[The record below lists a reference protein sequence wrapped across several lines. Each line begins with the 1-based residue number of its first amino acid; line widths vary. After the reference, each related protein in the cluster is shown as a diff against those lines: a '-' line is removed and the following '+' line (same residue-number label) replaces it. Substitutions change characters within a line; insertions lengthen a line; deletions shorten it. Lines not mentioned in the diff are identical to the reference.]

1 MQKFDLSDAQ
11 TALGFVTP
19 MFYNIEKT
27 IYQKK
32 YPSFDY
38 ASIVPVDTSGNPW
51 AVGTLF
57 RSSDIAGKA
66 EFLSGKGH
74 DMPYADIT
82 GDQALKGFEL
92 AGIGYEWSL
101 EELQRAAMEG
111 RQIGPEKAEAARKVA
126 EQFLYNVAIT
136 GNSEKNWTGAI
147 NDPNVT
153 VVTAAATGTGST
165 TTWSTKTPA
174 NIIAD
179 INTPITGMYT
189 STNEVELADTV
200 LLPTSRFLYLAS
212 TPRSDTSDTTL
223 LQFLQESNPYTAETG
238 RPLLIRGVRALET
251 AGAGGTARMVT
262 YRRDESVLRLH
273 LPMPHQFLP
282 PFQKSSMTWEVA
294 GILRTGGTEVRLPK
308 AMRYTDGI

>member
-1 MQKFDLSDAQ
+1 
-11 TALGFVTP
+11 
-19 MFYNIEKT
+19 
-27 IYQKK
+27 
-32 YPSFDY
+32 
-38 ASIVPVDTSGNPW
+38 
-51 AVGTLF
+51 
-57 RSSDIAGKA
+57 
-66 EFLSGKGH
+66 
-74 DMPYADIT
+74 
-82 GDQALKGFEL
+82 
-92 AGIGYEWSL
+92 
-101 EELQRAAMEG
+101 
-111 RQIGPEKAEAARKVA
+111 
-126 EQFLYNVAIT
+126 
-136 GNSEKNWTGAI
+136 
-147 NDPNVT
+147 
-153 VVTAAATGTGST
+153 
-165 TTWSTKTPA
+165 
-174 NIIAD
+174 
-179 INTPITGMYT
+179 
-189 STNEVELADTV
+189 VELADTV